1 MPIRR
6 TNMDNMIETINSY
19 AKKDGLKISSNVIT
33 AIKEVP
39 RNLFVRKNP
48 FDDSPQLIGWN
59 QTISQPYIVAYMTEM
74 LDVKPSHRV
83 LDVGMGSG
91 YQSAILSKLVKEVY
105 AIEIIKELAE
115 KTREVLQDYKN
126 IKTGI
131 RNGYD
136 GWEKYAPYDRIMVA
150 AKTNQV
156 PNKLFNQLVNNGKMI
171 IPLIEESKEKLV
183 LITKGDYNSFV
194 KETLI
199 GVRFVPL
206 VWG

>member
-1 MPIRR
+1 MPIRS
-6 TNMDNMIETINSY
+6 TNMENMIETINSY

-206 VWG
+206 VGG

>member
-206 VWG
+206 VGG

>member
-136 GWEKYAPYDRIMVA
+136 GLEKYAPYDRIMVA

-206 VWG
+206 VGG

>member
-171 IPLIEESKEKLV
+171 IPLIEESKDKLV

-206 VWG
+206 VGG

>member
-59 QTISQPYIVAYMTEM
+59 QTISQPYIVAYMTEI

-91 YQSAILSKLVKEVY
+91 YKSAILSKLVKEVY

-206 VWG
+206 VGG

>member
-1 MPIRR
+1 
-6 TNMDNMIETINSY
+6 MDNMIETINSY

-91 YQSAILSKLVKEVY
+91 YQSAVLSKLVKEVY

-150 AKTNQV
+150 ANTNQV

-171 IPLIEESKEKLV
+171 IHLIEESKEKLV

-206 VWG
+206 VGG

>member
-156 PNKLFNQLVNNGKMI
+156 PNKLFNQLVNNCKMI

-206 VWG
+206 VGG

>member
-83 LDVGMGSG
+83 LDVGMGAG

-206 VWG
+206 VGG

>member
-1 MPIRR
+1 
-6 TNMDNMIETINSY
+6 MDNMIETINSY

-48 FDDSPQLIGWN
+48 FDDSSQLIGWN

-206 VWG
+206 VGG

>member
-1 MPIRR
+1 
-6 TNMDNMIETINSY
+6 MDNMIETINSY

-206 VWG
+206 VGG

>member
-91 YQSAILSKLVKEVY
+91 YQSAVLSKLVKEVY

-206 VWG
+206 VGG

>member
-1 MPIRR
+1 MPLIKGYSRKS
-6 TNMDNMIETINSY
+6 IN
-19 AKKDGLKISSNVIT
+19 
-33 AIKEVP
+33 
-39 RNLFVRKNP
+39 
-48 FDDSPQLIGWN
+48 
-59 QTISQPYIVAYMTEM
+59 
-74 LDVKPSHRV
+74 
-83 LDVGMGSG
+83 
-91 YQSAILSKLVKEVY
+91 
-105 AIEIIKELAE
+105 
-115 KTREVLQDYKN
+115 KN

-206 VWG
+206 VGG

>member
-74 LDVKPSHRV
+74 LDDKPSHRV

-206 VWG
+206 VGG

>member
-1 MPIRR
+1 
-6 TNMDNMIETINSY
+6 MDNMIETINSY

-91 YQSAILSKLVKEVY
+91 YQSAVLSKLVKEVY

-126 IKTGI
+126 IKIGI

-156 PNKLFNQLVNNGKMI
+156 PKKLFNQLVNNGKMI

-206 VWG
+206 VGE

>member
-91 YQSAILSKLVKEVY
+91 YQSAVLSKLVKEVY

-206 VWG
+206 VVG

>member
-39 RNLFVRKNP
+39 RT

-206 VWG
+206 VGG

>member
-74 LDVKPSHRV
+74 RDVKPSHRV

-150 AKTNQV
+150 AKTNHV

-206 VWG
+206 VGG

>member
-6 TNMDNMIETINSY
+6 TNMDNMIKTINSY

-206 VWG
+206 VGG

>member
-33 AIKEVP
+33 AI
-39 RNLFVRKNP
+39 
-48 FDDSPQLIGWN
+48 
-59 QTISQPYIVAYMTEM
+59 
-74 LDVKPSHRV
+74 
-83 LDVGMGSG
+83 
-91 YQSAILSKLVKEVY
+91 KEVY

-206 VWG
+206 VGG

>member
-171 IPLIEESKEKLV
+171 IPLIEESKEKLG

-206 VWG
+206 VGG

>member
-91 YQSAILSKLVKEVY
+91 YQSAIFSKLVKEVY

-206 VWG
+206 VGG

>member
-19 AKKDGLKISSNVIT
+19 AKKDGLKICSNVIT

-206 VWG
+206 VGG

>member
-136 GWEKYAPYDRIMVA
+136 GWEKYHKDLNNWDVRKSSRDYIL
-150 AKTNQV
+150 KTTSELETYFRDGYGRFHNEE
-156 PNKLFNQLVNNGKMI
+156 NRKKALLS
-171 IPLIEESKEKLV
+171 IEFMLG
-183 LITKGDYNSFV
+183 LYI
-194 KETLI
+194 
-199 GVRFVPL
+199 
-206 VWG
+206 